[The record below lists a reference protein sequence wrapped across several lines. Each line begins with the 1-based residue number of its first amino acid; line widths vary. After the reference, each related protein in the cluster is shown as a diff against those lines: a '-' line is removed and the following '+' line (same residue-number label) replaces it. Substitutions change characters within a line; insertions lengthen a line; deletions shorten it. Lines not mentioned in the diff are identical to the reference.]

1 MEQIHDSSFGEC
13 IKLANDTVEVII
25 TKEVG
30 PRIIRYALLGEENI
44 LAELPDAELKTSL
57 GTWKPYGGHR
67 LWVAPEVMPN
77 TYYPDNAPVE
87 IEEAEDG
94 SIIFIS
100 KPESENNLQ
109 KKVTVQLHEGSH
121 VTIEHSITNTGD
133 AVITMAPWALT
144 IMRGGGRVIIPQ
156 EPFISHDD
164 YLLPARPLVLWYFTN
179 LTDPR
184 ITLGKYFVQLRTEE
198 HLHDPQKIGVLN
210 KQGWAAYH
218 YKDQLFVKTISYIE
232 NRQYPDYNSNTEAY
246 TAGTFMEL
254 ESLGPLEDIEPL
266 GSVTHK
272 EEWSLFNKVI
282 LSNDEEAMLA
292 ELNTLLPKVLQK

>member
-94 SIIFIS
+94 SII
-100 KPESENNLQ
+100 
-109 KKVTVQLHEGSH
+109 
-121 VTIEHSITNTGD
+121 
-133 AVITMAPWALT
+133 
-144 IMRGGGRVIIPQ
+144 
-156 EPFISHDD
+156 
-164 YLLPARPLVLWYFTN
+164 
-179 LTDPR
+179 
-184 ITLGKYFVQLRTEE
+184 LG
-198 HLHDPQKIGVLN
+198 
-210 KQGWAAYH
+210 
-218 YKDQLFVKTISYIE
+218 
-232 NRQYPDYNSNTEAY
+232 
-246 TAGTFMEL
+246 
-254 ESLGPLEDIEPL
+254 
-266 GSVTHK
+266 
-272 EEWSLFNKVI
+272 
-282 LSNDEEAMLA
+282 
-292 ELNTLLPKVLQK
+292 